1 MAHIKKN
8 KILKKK
14 KKKENQHSA
23 EGKCMIDLRE
33 AVRDRH
39 IVGVLEWEPGT
50 ELEVKSWSI
59 KDSPSSFKILNVYM
73 ENSTKA

>member
-1 MAHIKKN
+1 
-8 KILKKK
+8 
-14 KKKENQHSA
+14 
-23 EGKCMIDLRE
+23 MIDLRE